1 MGLFKS
7 IKKGLSSLARGVRKV
22 VKKVGKATGLDGLI
36 RRTGRAIK
44 SGLAKFGKFMD
55 SIGIIGQIAVSLML
69 PAIGSALL
77 KSVGFVTNTLAG
89 VKGTTFAAKLARG
102 VAKVGQFVT
111 KSVSKVGNVYR
122 NVTKGVTETITN
134 FSKTL
139 GNKIASVLPDGKL
152 KSFFA
157 NSGPENFFAGK
168 DSAYSKSFGKAG
180 RLNYK
185 NLAISEDQLLDKIA
199 EVDFEIAQAADPNAV
214 ARQSGDILTKAKDG
228 SETILNLED
237 IKNSKGETIFKNTLE
252 IDPDTGLRKFS
263 PSKGDFVISDTSGR
277 EFFADADAIA
287 NLSDLQVSGVKL
299 TDITDGAFKFND
311 VSEFKNFLGGED
323 QKGFFGR
330 LNEKNPFKS
339 HLNEEF
345 KVDGKMIKPE
355 DMTFKQKLV
364 TAPSRAVHGLVET
377 AVAAPANLTYGAVK
391 DSINLKLQDAILDPP
406 VTEVTNYSPSPAVAT
421 GQVYTQSSYS
431 GDLPSYQ
438 NYVTDAGAYGYNAH
452 RYAQDSWNTYSNYR
466 QTMGI

>member
-287 NLSDLQVSGVKL
+287 NLSDLQVSV
-299 TDITDGAFKFND
+299 
-311 VSEFKNFLGGED
+311 
-323 QKGFFGR
+323 
-330 LNEKNPFKS
+330 
-339 HLNEEF
+339 
-345 KVDGKMIKPE
+345 
-355 DMTFKQKLV
+355 
-364 TAPSRAVHGLVET
+364 
-377 AVAAPANLTYGAVK
+377 
-391 DSINLKLQDAILDPP
+391 
-406 VTEVTNYSPSPAVAT
+406 
-421 GQVYTQSSYS
+421 
-431 GDLPSYQ
+431 
-438 NYVTDAGAYGYNAH
+438 
-452 RYAQDSWNTYSNYR
+452 
-466 QTMGI
+466 